1 MSGLNEKSRDPS
13 MEDVLASIRKIIAEE
28 LDAAHHAV
36 VEDIGP
42 SDHNL
47 PWADEHQSNGQARKT
62 PPVLPIQSA
71 LIRVEAPADPVPPE
85 QEAAEAEAETA
96 HAEHGSSVLVSDTV
110 VTDEHRAAVAEFEQA
125 IATLPVQEHSL
136 PDASSSETEETA
148 LSGEAVDPSSSPAVD
163 EAEMPP
169 MGIATSTSEVA
180 THWQSSPFPFDIPS
194 FSTDTSAEKAEV
206 SAPMAE
212 SHAQTAVA
220 DPVEK
225 PQSAAYSDFF
235 DTQKPQLNVK
245 LDLSFLQQKFHAED
259 QAPTMDEPVKQLVD
273 TDPVKVDPVKADP
286 VKDAPDFSVFAA
298 DHRSPTLPPFI
309 PANEPSYGPLVSQRT
324 TEALLSSL
332 RQLTEATRPQ
342 PPAAPVR
349 EATLAPRLDEF
360 MADVLRPLLSQWLDA
375 NLERIVDQAVRDEI
389 AKFTRSLRP

>member
-47 PWADEHQSNGQARKT
+47 PWADEQQSNGQARKT

-71 LIRVEAPADPVPPE
+71 LIRVEAPVDPAHSQPDTPVS
-85 QEAAEAEAETA
+85 EAEAE
-96 HAEHGSSVLVSDTV
+96 HAEQGSSVLVSDTV

-125 IATLPVQEHSL
+125 IATLPVQDHSS

-148 LSGEAVDPSSSPAVD
+148 LASDAAELSVSPELNETEIAPGS
-163 EAEMPP
+163 AE
-169 MGIATSTSEVA
+169 TSTVEAA

-194 FSTDTSAEKAEV
+194 FSSDASADNVESLVPIADDHAL
-206 SAPMAE
+206 SAA
-212 SHAQTAVA
+212 T

-225 PQSAAYSDFF
+225 PQAALYSDFL
-235 DTQKPQLNVK
+235 DAQKPQLNVK

-259 QAPTMDEPVKQLVD
+259 PAPIVEEPVKQRVEAE
-273 TDPVKVDPVKADP
+273 PVKVEPIKADP
-286 VKDAPDFSVFAA
+286 VKDVQDFSVFAA
-298 DHRSPTLPPFI
+298 DHRNPALPPFI
-309 PANEPSYGPLVSQRT
+309 PANVPSYGPLVSQRT

-342 PPAAPVR
+342 PPAPPVR

>member
-47 PWADEHQSNGQARKT
+47 PWADEQQSNGQARKT

-71 LIRVEAPADPVPPE
+71 LIRVEAPVDPDLSQ
-85 QEAAEAEAETA
+85 QEETVSDAETA
-96 HAEHGSSVLVSDTV
+96 RAEQGSSVLVSDTV
-110 VTDEHRAAVAEFEQA
+110 VSDEHRAAVAEFEQA
-125 IATLPVQEHSL
+125 IATLPVQDHASS
-136 PDASSSETEETA
+136 DASSSETLETA
-148 LSGEAVDPSSSPAVD
+148 LESDAVERSATHELNGSEMDPVHAETASNEA
-163 EAEMPP
+163 
-169 MGIATSTSEVA
+169 A

-194 FSTDTSAEKAEV
+194 FSTDTSDEKAEV
-206 SAPMAE
+206 SLSLAKDHTLPA
-212 SHAQTAVA
+212 SS
-220 DPVEK
+220 DPAEK
-225 PQSAAYSDFF
+225 PQTALYSDFL
-235 DTQKPQLNVK
+235 DAQKPQLNVK

-259 QAPTMDEPVKQLVD
+259 PAPKVEEPVNQMVDAEPVKVE
-273 TDPVKVDPVKADP
+273 
-286 VKDAPDFSVFAA
+286 PDFSVFAA
-298 DHRSPTLPPFI
+298 DHRNPALPPFI

-342 PPAAPVR
+342 PPAPPAR
-349 EATLAPRLDEF
+349 EATLSPRLDEF
-360 MADVLRPLLSQWLDA
+360 MADVLRPLLSEWLDA
-375 NLERIVDQAVRDEI
+375 NLERIVDQAVREEI
-389 AKFTRSLRP
+389 AKLTRSLRP